1 MQFFRFFPV
10 VPFTRPDGTVI
21 ALTDITLRARIAERV
36 AQYTS
41 SFYDYEV
48 GEGDRPDTVSQR
60 LYGTVDYTWVILL
73 VNNIMSLY
81 DWPLSAEEFQAYI
94 IQKYGSVSAAQSQI
108 LGYRRG
114 DGVMMDAATNAVT
127 AVQGIPITALDQE
140 VADNDAKRR
149 IRVVHTEFIG
159 PLAQS
164 LRTLFQ

>member
-1 MQFFRFFPV
+1 MQFFRFFPLMS
-10 VPFTRPDGTVI
+10 FTRPDGSAV
-21 ALTDITLRARIAERV
+21 ALTDITLHARIAERV

-48 GEGDRPDTVSQR
+48 GEGERPDTVSQK
-60 LYGTVDYTWVILL
+60 LYGSADYTWVLLL

-81 DWPLSAEEFQAYI
+81 DWPLNSEEFHAYI
-94 IQKYGSVSAAQSQI
+94 VRKYGSVSTARTQI

-114 DGVMMDAATNAVT
+114 DGVMMDAATNAIT

-140 VADNDAKRR
+140 VEDNDAKRR
-149 IRVVHTEFIG
+149 IRVVRAEFIG